1 LERISLSSMYNAEGA
16 KDEET
21 IVGRTILVLSA
32 KMVEVSPLLTIG
44 IPILERISLSSMYN
58 AMLVVVGF
66 MVVESAIL
74 VVSEAMVVAA
84 MRVYVRV

>member
-1 LERISLSSMYNAEGA
+1 MYNAEGA
-16 KDEET
+16 MDEET

>member
-1 LERISLSSMYNAEGA
+1 MYNAEGA
-16 KDEET
+16 MDEET

-84 MRVYVRV
+84 MRVYARV

>member
-1 LERISLSSMYNAEGA
+1 MYNAEGTM
-16 KDEET
+16 DEET